1 MRLEPTNFGAK
12 AFFFREKGGGVVK
25 DDFIVVI
32 TVSIY
37 ALGIQ
42 LIDSTKSI
50 TQA

>member
-12 AFFFREKGGGVVK
+12 AFFSEKKGGGVK